1 MIEWNRQVC
10 TRREWKLRFKKNHT
24 RKKWEDSWIYRHKGE
39 GVPRGHEGKIN

>member
-1 MIEWNRQVC
+1 MHKKGVEAQI
-10 TRREWKLRFKKNHT
+10 LKKNHA